1 MHEMK
6 LRVQVLR
13 PALASGSRGALPL
26 VVGGHNYVEVSLQER
41 RATIQVMLR
50 VSLRARWDAI
60 LV

>member
-13 PALASGSRGALPL
+13 PALASGSRRALPL
-26 VVGGHNYVEVSLQER
+26 VVGGHNYVGVSLQER
-41 RATIQVMLR
+41 RARIQVMLR